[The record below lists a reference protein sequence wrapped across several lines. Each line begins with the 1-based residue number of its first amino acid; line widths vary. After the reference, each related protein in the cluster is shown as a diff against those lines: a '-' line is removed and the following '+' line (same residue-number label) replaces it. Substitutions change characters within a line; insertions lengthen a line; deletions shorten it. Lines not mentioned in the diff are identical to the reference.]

1 MTFRYDKYNDPYC
14 PDCAKHNAWIEILLV
29 DELNNPISDMPY
41 TLTVSGGEKRTG
53 KTDRNGI
60 VRETDLPP
68 TGGRFSI
75 NAQML
80 ADEMEKRPLRARR
93 NGSSKIRYDATQRND
108 NYRYL
113 TIGDLCDAAPKIL
126 KWDQPELPK
135 YHFKKQQPNGY
146 MVIFRNERWV
156 FEVCSF
162 RAWSFLLHH
171 QKDYSITN
179 ACNLS
184 ILSVLSYAS
193 FKANNDK
200 EPNAGNYSGSIED
213 VFFNQLFDLSQIPQQ
228 FEEKSFTPIIYDV
241 PFSERYTD
249 VEFIDSAKNLD
260 TQMFYIANNK
270 EVIVVWRGAAGK
282 TDIFT
287 DIKFKP
293 VKLQQ
298 DMGIE
303 GYVHSGFYNSFRT
316 MDNDYDLRPKINVN
330 NNLGDNN
337 PLSLIKGLA
346 SERKLFIA
354 GHSLGGALA
363 LLHTIKLREYNPV
376 LYTIGMPR
384 VLTLSI
390 TEQLGDI
397 IHHRHVNEDDPVPAL
412 PFEKDM
418 NNIAFISDH
427 DWLGYS
433 IEIAIT
439 YIDLKHQGMA
449 SKAIDQLKTNFNIKS
464 DTFIHHGD
472 AVHFYKPTSK
482 TSMYK
487 YVLASVGYAPS
498 LLVNMEID
506 KKRYL
511 VSDTDEK
518 LYLVSELL
526 PDHRLKQE
534 FFELYKLPKT
544 ASPGVTGG
552 GDHSSGKYT
561 NFIIS
566 KIISL
571 VKYKGLT
578 ESAYNIRAELINQK
592 RLSQAKYDE
601 SSYLLDLDLM
611 VADTLLPTLL
621 MPEGITALKRFK
633 YANDNN

>member
-80 ADEMEKRPLRARR
+80 ADEMEKRPLRVRR
-93 NGSSKIRYDATQRND
+93 QAPSKIRYDATQRND

-200 EPNAGNYSGSIED
+200 KPNAENYSGSIED
-213 VFFNQLFDLSQIPQQ
+213 VFFNQLFDLSKIPQQ
-228 FEEKSFTPIIYDV
+228 FEKKSFTPIIYDV

-270 EVIVVWRGAAGK
+270 EVIVVWRGTAGK

-316 MDNDYDLRPKINVN
+316 IDRVYKLREKVNVTDKDT
-330 NNLGDNN
+330 GN
-337 PLSLIKGLA
+337 PLDDINKLA
-346 SERKLFIA
+346 STRKLFIA

-363 LLHTIKLREYNPV
+363 LLHAIQLRKYNPV

-439 YIDLKHQGMA
+439 YIDWKHQGMA
-449 SKAIDQLKTNFNIKS
+449 SKAIEQLKADFNIKN

-472 AVHFYKPTSK
+472 AVHFYKQTLEKSV
-482 TSMYK
+482 YK
-487 YVLASVGYAPS
+487 EVLASRAYVPS
-498 LLVNMEID
+498 
-506 KKRYL
+506 
-511 VSDTDEK
+511 VSLHININEK

-526 PDHRLKQE
+526 PDHRLKQK

-544 ASPGVTGG
+544 ASPGITGG

-566 KIISL
+566 RIVSL
-571 VKYKGLT
+571 VKYNGLT
-578 ESAYNIRAELINQK
+578 ESAYNIRAELVNQK

>member
-80 ADEMEKRPLRARR
+80 ADEMEKRPLRVRR
-93 NGSSKIRYDATQRND
+93 NSSSQIRYDATQRND

-156 FEVCSF
+156 FEVCPF

-200 EPNAGNYSGSIED
+200 EPNAENYSGSIED

-228 FEEKSFTPIIYDV
+228 FAKESFTPIIYDV

-270 EVIVVWRGAAGK
+270 EVIVVWRGTAGK

-293 VKLQQ
+293 VKLRQ

-316 MDNDYDLRPKINVN
+316 MDGKYKLRPKIGSKN
-330 NNLGDNN
+330 DDEN
-337 PLSLIKGLA
+337 PLNLIKGLA
-346 SERKLFIA
+346 SNRKLFIA

-363 LLHTIKLREYNPV
+363 LLHAIKLREYNPV

-449 SKAIDQLKTNFNIKS
+449 SKTIDKLKADFNIKN

-472 AVHFYKPTSK
+472 AVHFYKQTLEKSV
-482 TSMYK
+482 YK
-487 YVLASVGYAPS
+487 EVLASRAYVPS
-498 LLVNMEID
+498 
-506 KKRYL
+506 
-511 VSDTDEK
+511 VSLHINIDEK

-552 GDHSSGKYT
+552 GDHSSRKYT

-571 VKYKGLT
+571 VKYNGLT
-578 ESAYNIRAELINQK
+578 ESAYDIRAELVNQK

-633 YANDNN
+633 YANDND

>member
-1 MTFRYDKYNDPYC
+1 
-14 PDCAKHNAWIEILLV
+14 
-29 DELNNPISDMPY
+29 
-41 TLTVSGGEKRTG
+41 
-53 KTDRNGI
+53 
-60 VRETDLPP
+60 
-68 TGGRFSI
+68 
-75 NAQML
+75 ML
-80 ADEMEKRPLRARR
+80 ADEMEKRPLRVRR
-93 NGSSKIRYDATQRND
+93 NCSSKIRYDATQRND

-146 MVIFRNERWV
+146 MVIFRNQRWV

-270 EVIVVWRGAAGK
+270 EVIVVWRGTAGK

-293 VKLQQ
+293 VKLRQ

-316 MDNDYDLRPKINVN
+316 MDGEYKLRPKVNVN
-330 NNLGDNN
+330 DDKKGKKN
-337 PLSLIKGLA
+337 PLDLIKGLA

-363 LLHTIKLREYNPV
+363 LLHAIKLREYNPV

-449 SKAIDQLKTNFNIKS
+449 SKTIDKLKADFNIKN

-472 AVHFYKPTSK
+472 AVHFYKQTLEKSV
-482 TSMYK
+482 YK
-487 YVLASVGYAPS
+487 EVLASRAYVPS
-498 LLVNMEID
+498 
-506 KKRYL
+506 
-511 VSDTDEK
+511 VSLHINIDEK

-552 GDHSSGKYT
+552 GDHSSRKYT

-571 VKYKGLT
+571 VKYNGLT
-578 ESAYNIRAELINQK
+578 ESAYDIRAELVNQK

-633 YANDNN
+633 YANDND

>member
-80 ADEMEKRPLRARR
+80 ADEMEKRPLRVRR
-93 NGSSKIRYDATQRND
+93 QGPSKIRYDATQRND

-126 KWDQPELPK
+126 DWDQPELPK

-146 MVIFRNERWV
+146 MVIFRNQRWV

-200 EPNAGNYSGSIED
+200 EPNAENYSGSIED

-249 VEFIDSAKNLD
+249 VEFIDSAENLD

-270 EVIVVWRGAAGK
+270 EVIVVWRGTAGK

-316 MDNDYDLRPKINVN
+316 MESKYDLRPKINVKDKK
-330 NNLGDNN
+330 GEDNN
-337 PLSLIKGLA
+337 PFELVEDLVLS
-346 SERKLFIA
+346 RKLFIA

-363 LLHTIKLREYNPV
+363 LLHAIKLREYNPV

-418 NNIAFISDH
+418 NNIAFISDN

-439 YIDLKHQGMA
+439 YIDWKHQGMA
-449 SKAIDQLKTNFNIKS
+449 SKAIDQLKTNFNIKN

-472 AVHFYKPTSK
+472 AVHFYKQTLEKSV
-482 TSMYK
+482 YK
-487 YVLASVGYAPS
+487 EVLASRAYVPS
-498 LLVNMEID
+498 
-506 KKRYL
+506 
-511 VSDTDEK
+511 VSLHINIDEK

-552 GDHSSGKYT
+552 GDHSSRKYT

-571 VKYKGLT
+571 VKYNGLT
-578 ESAYNIRAELINQK
+578 ESAYDIRAELVNQK

-633 YANDNN
+633 YANDND

>member
-1 MTFRYDKYNDPYC
+1 M
-14 PDCAKHNAWIEILLV
+14 
-29 DELNNPISDMPY
+29 NNPISDMPY

-270 EVIVVWRGAAGK
+270 EVIVVWRGTAGK

-354 GHSLGGALA
+354 GHSLGG
-363 LLHTIKLREYNPV
+363 H
-376 LYTIGMPR
+376 
-384 VLTLSI
+384 
-390 TEQLGDI
+390 
-397 IHHRHVNEDDPVPAL
+397 
-412 PFEKDM
+412 
-418 NNIAFISDH
+418 
-427 DWLGYS
+427 
-433 IEIAIT
+433 
-439 YIDLKHQGMA
+439 
-449 SKAIDQLKTNFNIKS
+449 
-464 DTFIHHGD
+464 
-472 AVHFYKPTSK
+472 
-482 TSMYK
+482 
-487 YVLASVGYAPS
+487 
-498 LLVNMEID
+498 
-506 KKRYL
+506 
-511 VSDTDEK
+511 
-518 LYLVSELL
+518 
-526 PDHRLKQE
+526 
-534 FFELYKLPKT
+534 
-544 ASPGVTGG
+544 
-552 GDHSSGKYT
+552 
-561 NFIIS
+561 
-566 KIISL
+566 
-571 VKYKGLT
+571 
-578 ESAYNIRAELINQK
+578 
-592 RLSQAKYDE
+592 
-601 SSYLLDLDLM
+601 
-611 VADTLLPTLL
+611 
-621 MPEGITALKRFK
+621 
-633 YANDNN
+633 

>member
-80 ADEMEKRPLRARR
+80 ADEMEKRPLRVRR
-93 NGSSKIRYDATQRND
+93 NSSSQIRYDATQRND

-156 FEVCSF
+156 FEVCPF

-200 EPNAGNYSGSIED
+200 EPNAGNYLGSIED

-228 FEEKSFTPIIYDV
+228 FAKESFTPIIYDV

-270 EVIVVWRGAAGK
+270 EVIVAWRGTAGK

-293 VKLQQ
+293 VKLRQ

-316 MDNDYDLRPKINVN
+316 MDGKYKLRPKIGSKN
-330 NNLGDNN
+330 DDEN
-337 PLSLIKGLA
+337 PLNLIKGLA
-346 SERKLFIA
+346 SNRKLFIA

-363 LLHTIKLREYNPV
+363 LLHAIKLREYNPV

-449 SKAIDQLKTNFNIKS
+449 SKTIDKLKADFNIKN

-472 AVHFYKPTSK
+472 AVHFYKQTLEKSV
-482 TSMYK
+482 YK
-487 YVLASVGYAPS
+487 EVLASRAYVPS
-498 LLVNMEID
+498 
-506 KKRYL
+506 
-511 VSDTDEK
+511 VSLHINIDEK

-552 GDHSSGKYT
+552 GDHSSRKYT

-571 VKYKGLT
+571 VKYNGLT
-578 ESAYNIRAELINQK
+578 ESAYDIRAELVNQK

-633 YANDNN
+633 YANDND

>member
-1 MTFRYDKYNDPYC
+1 
-14 PDCAKHNAWIEILLV
+14 
-29 DELNNPISDMPY
+29 
-41 TLTVSGGEKRTG
+41 
-53 KTDRNGI
+53 
-60 VRETDLPP
+60 
-68 TGGRFSI
+68 
-75 NAQML
+75 
-80 ADEMEKRPLRARR
+80 
-93 NGSSKIRYDATQRND
+93 
-108 NYRYL
+108 
-113 TIGDLCDAAPKIL
+113 
-126 KWDQPELPK
+126 
-135 YHFKKQQPNGY
+135 

-270 EVIVVWRGAAGK
+270 EVIVVWRGTAGK

-293 VKLQQ
+293 VKLRQ

-316 MDNDYDLRPKINVN
+316 MDGEYKLRPKVNVN
-330 NNLGDNN
+330 DDKKGKKN
-337 PLSLIKGLA
+337 PLDLIKGLA

-363 LLHTIKLREYNPV
+363 LLHAIKLREYNPV

-439 YIDLKHQGMA
+439 YIDWKHQGMA
-449 SKAIDQLKTNFNIKS
+449 SKTIDKLKADFNIKN

-472 AVHFYKPTSK
+472 AVHFYKQTLEKSV
-482 TSMYK
+482 YK
-487 YVLASVGYAPS
+487 EVLASRAYVPS
-498 LLVNMEID
+498 
-506 KKRYL
+506 
-511 VSDTDEK
+511 VSLHINIDEK

-552 GDHSSGKYT
+552 GDHSSRKYT

-571 VKYKGLT
+571 VKYNGLT
-578 ESAYNIRAELINQK
+578 ESAYDIRAELVNQK

-633 YANDNN
+633 YANDND

>member
-93 NGSSKIRYDATQRND
+93 NGSSQIRYDATQRND

-156 FEVCSF
+156 FEVCPF

-200 EPNAGNYSGSIED
+200 EPNAGNYLGSIED

-228 FEEKSFTPIIYDV
+228 FAKESFTPIIYDV

-270 EVIVVWRGAAGK
+270 EVIVVWRGTAGK

-293 VKLQQ
+293 VKLRQ

-316 MDNDYDLRPKINVN
+316 MDGKYKLRPKIGSKN
-330 NNLGDNN
+330 DDEN
-337 PLSLIKGLA
+337 PLNLIKGLA
-346 SERKLFIA
+346 SNRKLFIA

-363 LLHTIKLREYNPV
+363 LLHAIKLREYNPV

-449 SKAIDQLKTNFNIKS
+449 SKTIDKLKADFNIKN

-472 AVHFYKPTSK
+472 AVHFYKQTLEKSV
-482 TSMYK
+482 YK
-487 YVLASVGYAPS
+487 EVLASRAYVPS
-498 LLVNMEID
+498 
-506 KKRYL
+506 
-511 VSDTDEK
+511 VSLHINIDEK

-552 GDHSSGKYT
+552 GDHSSRKYT

-571 VKYKGLT
+571 VKYNGLT
-578 ESAYNIRAELINQK
+578 ESAYDIRAELVNQK

-633 YANDNN
+633 YANDND

>member
-80 ADEMEKRPLRARR
+80 ADEMEKRPLRVRR
-93 NGSSKIRYDATQRND
+93 NSSSQIRYDATQRND

-156 FEVCSF
+156 FEVCPF

-200 EPNAGNYSGSIED
+200 EPNAGNYLGSIED

-228 FEEKSFTPIIYDV
+228 FAKESFTPIIYDV

-270 EVIVVWRGAAGK
+270 EVIVVWRGTAGK

-293 VKLQQ
+293 VKLRQ

-316 MDNDYDLRPKINVN
+316 MDGKYKLRPKIGSKN
-330 NNLGDNN
+330 DDEN
-337 PLSLIKGLA
+337 PLNLIKGLA
-346 SERKLFIA
+346 SNRKLFIA

-363 LLHTIKLREYNPV
+363 LLHAIKLREYNPV

-449 SKAIDQLKTNFNIKS
+449 SKTIDKLKADFNIKN

-472 AVHFYKPTSK
+472 AVHFYKQTLEKSV
-482 TSMYK
+482 YK
-487 YVLASVGYAPS
+487 EVLASRAYVPS
-498 LLVNMEID
+498 
-506 KKRYL
+506 
-511 VSDTDEK
+511 VSLHINIDEK

-552 GDHSSGKYT
+552 GDHSSRKYT

-571 VKYKGLT
+571 VKYNGLT
-578 ESAYNIRAELINQK
+578 ESAYDIRAELVNQK

>member
-80 ADEMEKRPLRARR
+80 ADEMEKRPLRVRR
-93 NGSSKIRYDATQRND
+93 NSSSQIRYDATQRND

-156 FEVCSF
+156 FEVCPF

-200 EPNAGNYSGSIED
+200 EPNAGNYLGSIED

-228 FEEKSFTPIIYDV
+228 FAKESFTPIIYDV

-270 EVIVVWRGAAGK
+270 EVIVVWRGTAGK

-293 VKLQQ
+293 VKLRQ

-316 MDNDYDLRPKINVN
+316 MDGKYKLRPKIGSKN
-330 NNLGDNN
+330 DDEN
-337 PLSLIKGLA
+337 PLNLIKGLA
-346 SERKLFIA
+346 SNRKLFIA

-363 LLHTIKLREYNPV
+363 LLHAIKLREYNPV

-449 SKAIDQLKTNFNIKS
+449 SKTIDKLKADFNIKN

-472 AVHFYKPTSK
+472 AVHFYKQTLEKSV
-482 TSMYK
+482 YK
-487 YVLASVGYAPS
+487 EVLASRAYVPS
-498 LLVNMEID
+498 
-506 KKRYL
+506 
-511 VSDTDEK
+511 VSLHINIDEK

-552 GDHSSGKYT
+552 GDHSSRKYT

-571 VKYKGLT
+571 VKYNGLT
-578 ESAYNIRAELINQK
+578 ESAYDIRAELVNQK

-633 YANDNN
+633 YANDND

>member
-80 ADEMEKRPLRARR
+80 ADEMEKRPLRVRR
-93 NGSSKIRYDATQRND
+93 NSSSQIRYDATQRND

-146 MVIFRNERWV
+146 MVIFRNQRWV
-156 FEVCSF
+156 FEVCPF

-200 EPNAGNYSGSIED
+200 EPNAGNYLGSIED

-228 FEEKSFTPIIYDV
+228 FAKESFTPIIYDV

-270 EVIVVWRGAAGK
+270 EVIVVWRGTAGK

-293 VKLQQ
+293 VKLRQ

-316 MDNDYDLRPKINVN
+316 MDGKYKLRPKIGSKN
-330 NNLGDNN
+330 DDEN
-337 PLSLIKGLA
+337 PLNLIKGLA
-346 SERKLFIA
+346 SNRKLFIA

-363 LLHTIKLREYNPV
+363 LLHAIKLREYNPV

-439 YIDLKHQGMA
+439 YIDWKHQGMA
-449 SKAIDQLKTNFNIKS
+449 SKTIDKLKADFNIKN

-472 AVHFYKPTSK
+472 AVHFYKQTLEKSV
-482 TSMYK
+482 YK
-487 YVLASVGYAPS
+487 EVLASRAYVPS
-498 LLVNMEID
+498 
-506 KKRYL
+506 
-511 VSDTDEK
+511 VSLHINIDEK

-552 GDHSSGKYT
+552 GDHSSRKYT

-571 VKYKGLT
+571 VKYNGLT
-578 ESAYNIRAELINQK
+578 ESAYDIRAELVNQK

-633 YANDNN
+633 YANDND

>member
-80 ADEMEKRPLRARR
+80 ADEMEKRPLRVRR

-126 KWDQPELPK
+126 DWDQPELPK

-249 VEFIDSAKNLD
+249 VEFIDSAENLD

-270 EVIVVWRGAAGK
+270 EVIVVWRGTAGK

-293 VKLQQ
+293 VKLEQ

-316 MDNDYDLRPKINVN
+316 MESKYDLRPKINVKDKK
-330 NNLGDNN
+330 GEDNN
-337 PLSLIKGLA
+337 PFELVEDLVLS
-346 SERKLFIA
+346 RKLFIA

-363 LLHTIKLREYNPV
+363 LLHAIKLREYNPV

-418 NNIAFISDH
+418 NNIAFISDN

-439 YIDLKHQGMA
+439 YIDWKHQGMA
-449 SKAIDQLKTNFNIKS
+449 SKAIDQLKTNFNIKN

-472 AVHFYKPTSK
+472 AVHFYKQTLEKSV
-482 TSMYK
+482 YK
-487 YVLASVGYAPS
+487 EVLASRAYVPS
-498 LLVNMEID
+498 
-506 KKRYL
+506 
-511 VSDTDEK
+511 VSLHINIDEK

-552 GDHSSGKYT
+552 GDHSSRKYT

-571 VKYKGLT
+571 VKYNGLT
-578 ESAYNIRAELINQK
+578 ESAYDIRAELVNQK

-633 YANDNN
+633 YANDND